1 MYLDIFEADYAII
14 WIYIRL
20 FRASQMRIIRIFP
33 KELLPTLDNTQ
44 DLVWTRKNKVFF
56 WHYPNYPPLLIRA
69 SWSIFWKP
77 KTLIYKVQLVKKGQ
91 KIWSASTLFLDAL
104 KENVF
109 FFDTLP

>member
-1 MYLDIFEADYAII
+1 
-14 WIYIRL
+14 
-20 FRASQMRIIRIFP
+20 MRIIRIFP

-44 DLVWTRKNKVFF
+44 DLVWTRKNNVFF
-56 WHYPNYPPLLIRA
+56 LALSKLPPTPDSGKLVHFLET
-69 SWSIFWKP
+69 KN
-77 KTLIYKVQLVKKGQ
+77 TDLQLVKKGQ